1 MLSHDTFY
9 SHPLVEEDEE
19 GNYLFQSQI
28 NIE

>member
-1 MLSHDTFY
+1 MLSQDSYY

-19 GNYLFQSQI
+19 GNYLFHNQI